1 MRRSFA
7 NCPRC
12 HGAMRETK
20 AFSGAPSEY
29 WRECTNCNTY
39 VNTYLPQPHQ
49 GAVHNDTHRY
59 IGNFGGYGTGKTT
72 TSREEVLKH
81 ILITPGGNTLIGAN
95 VQSQYDQTIR
105 RELEADLPDAFVR
118 DYSSQKQYIDL
129 WNGHRIMYRPFD
141 DPDKLR
147 SYNLSMF
154 VIVEASECKPEVFTQ
169 LKTRLRNLSA
179 CKPYLNEDGSVK
191 MERHETGIEVPSI
204 EFDWRK
210 GIIESN
216 PDAGWV
222 LEDVLNVSSD
232 IVRHGRV
239 YDEYSQDVN
248 ALDPAIAS
256 HVASTDV
263 NAYLPKTFIAEQ
275 VKNKPV
281 WWINRFI
288 YSSFVYAVGLV
299 YPHAATSFQ
308 ISRPIPRHFRHI
320 VSHDYGLS
328 DDSVFLFGAVDER
341 AGLLIIYKELR
352 TNNRSVEELAGIFL
366 EGCKDIPQ
374 GMMLCQPLIDPKSAV
389 KRDYEKKTLATHY
402 EEFGVFFKPGQIN
415 LDARIYRT
423 NTYFE
428 MKRIIIYEDMCPAL
442 CKELRTYKFPERTLS
457 NRKASMKPEDKNNH
471 GINALEWICMELP
484 SNPKDIIHGIFDRH
498 GKAVVTQED
507 EARDYSYVPFAIR
520 DDEDEESY
528 TDSNMLGFEF

>member
-1 MRRSFA
+1 M
-7 NCPRC
+7 
-12 HGAMRETK
+12 
-20 AFSGAPSEY
+20 
-29 WRECTNCNTY
+29 
-39 VNTYLPQPHQ
+39 PQPHQ
-49 GAVHNDTHRY
+49 SAVHEDTHRY

-118 DYSSQKQYIDL
+118 DYSAQKQYIDL

-179 CKPYLNEDGSVK
+179 TIPEKDTDGNVV
-191 MERHETGIEVPSI
+191 MTRHESGIEVPSI

-210 GIIESN
+210 GIVESN

-222 LEDVLNVSSD
+222 LEDVLNVSSE
-232 IVRHGRV
+232 ITRHGRV
-239 YDEYSQDVN
+239 YDEYNLEEETKD
-248 ALDPAIAS
+248 DAIAS

-263 NAYLPKTFIAEQ
+263 NAYLPVGFIAEQ
-275 VKNKPV
+275 TKNKPA
-281 WWINRFI
+281 WWVNRFI
-288 YSSFVYAVGLV
+288 YSSFTYAVGLV
-299 YPHAATSFQ
+299 YPHAVTSFQ
-308 ISRPIPRHFRHI
+308 PSRP
-320 VSHDYGLS
+320 VSTNLRRIAAHDYGLA

-341 AGLLIIYKELR
+341 RGLLIIYKELR
-352 TNNRSVEELAGIFL
+352 TNDRDIEELAHIFL
-366 EGCKDIPQ
+366 EGCKDIPM
-374 GMMLCQPLIDPKSAV
+374 GMMLCQPLIDPKSAA
-389 KRDYEKKTLATHY
+389 KRDYEKKTLSTHY
-402 EEFGVFFKPGQIN
+402 EEFGIYFKPGQVN

-423 NTYFE
+423 NSYFE
-428 MKRIIIYEDMCPAL
+428 SKRVIIYEDMCPGL
-442 CKELRTYKFPERTLS
+442 CKELRGYKFPERTLG
-457 NRKASMKPEDKNNH
+457 NRKQSMKPVDKNNH

-484 SNPKDIIHGIFDRH
+484 SNPKDIMYGIFDKH
-498 GKAVVTQED
+498 GRNVMSED
-507 EARDYSYVPFAIR
+507 EATDHGIVPFELQ
-520 DDEDEESY
+520 DDDYVEAVGDNAGY
-528 TDSNMLGFEF
+528 KHTTW